1 MRTTRFLCFF
11 MALTMTV
18 SAFCLPS
25 SSVWAN
31 DKECDVPTETLYF
44 DDIDV
49 VLKDDSFD
57 EDGIKDFVNRMYRIC
72 LNRTPDEIGLSGWTA
87 DLIDKRATGCS
98 VAYGFIFS
106 PEFQGKQATDAQY
119 ISYMYDA
126 FFGRNPDT
134 DGFNYWV
141 NLLGN
146 GMTREA
152 VFCGFAN
159 SLEFSELCSD
169 YGVVRGYHIEG
180 TDYNKTAMVNLF
192 VERLYNVVLNR
203 TCDDAGMAS
212 WTAQLVDHTL
222 SGCEVA
228 YGFVFSPEF
237 LNLSLCNKHY
247 VEVLYE
253 AFLGR
258 ESDEEGKKYWI
269 SNLENGSSRETV
281 FNGFAGS
288 VEFAAIC
295 DAYGIEAGRID
306 ITGSGTHETGTC
318 TRCEAERSSGSSTST
333 GEPDNSSSDSNTVT
347 PGVSFGNGP
356 EGNNT
361 NGNRSNGN
369 SSNGGNTG
377 GSNSNGNGSNGSN
390 SNGGNSS
397 ANGSTG
403 GMNST
408 PSTTPNSPIGSGNS
422 TVTPSNSGT
431 PAVPGEPAIP
441 GEEPADVGG
450 ISAYK
455 NSPYTENM
463 GTAVIVIPDGVYSNS
478 REYYAAAVIQIA
490 IERLDNYTPDI
501 ITDATEQGST
511 GKLEIS
517 VGNTNRPH
525 GTAKYSS
532 SGSYSIKSYD
542 NGVSITGV
550 GRRGLIDGSVYFL
563 QLCGGYFW
571 LDWEDGMMTH
581 QDCFKYS
588 SEIDYDYKRAFKFAD
603 CDLNYYDGVDD
614 ENRMYSLYF
623 GLNGNYANFQM
634 TNLPGGQ
641 KWYLSKNGNYDG
653 LQPGHV
659 HTLQAEYFTEA
670 DLKKH
675 PDWFA
680 KGQSSDTPW
689 NARQICTS
697 NSEVYERIKEH
708 VFDMLDDPNVYDP
721 YAEMQ
726 IISISQSD
734 NGDICYC
741 DNCKKFRQAH
751 YQFFG
756 AYQNNYEGEMNSA
769 LYLDL
774 CNRISQEIKAKGQ
787 RENKD
792 YSNVYVDMLA
802 YVQNKVP
809 PKNMTID
816 DHVIIRFAPIERCY
830 AHSLKEESG
839 PLNESTSCYENDEMQ
854 AYLKGWSDMV
864 KANPGSQLWIWE
876 YTINFRD
883 TYAPFPNIYS
893 LIEDIKYY
901 HELGANGI
909 YLQNTDRLGGHNT
922 EYDDLRIYLL
932 STLLRDPEADIEKE
946 AEFFLHEYYGDG
958 GEYIKE
964 ILDIQTAQCRK
975 HNVGPNCLYPGEDE
989 QYRGEIWLNSIWLR
1003 NYRMEFQA
1011 PVSQMYNNDYPA
1023 GMDAHNGMTAS
1034 DISKVDELYSAALA
1048 AVDENSIYYSHI
1060 DRTMVGWR
1068 CVKSVMK
1075 AAEFADASTYL
1086 QRNRELYNDMF
1097 GKYHCYCMR
1106 LINTSK
1112 PANTDAV
1119 LSRTPDKWVP

>member
-1 MRTTRFLCFF
+1 MRTNRFLCFF
-11 MALTMTV
+11 MALTLTV
-18 SAFCLPS
+18 SAFCFPKGL
-25 SSVWAN
+25 VWA
-31 DKECDVPTETLYF
+31 DAEDDDVPTETLYF
-44 DDIDV
+44 EDV
-49 VLKDDSFD
+49 DAVLKEDSFD
-57 EDGIKDFVNRMYRIC
+57 EEGIKDFVTRMYRVC
-72 LNRTPDEIGLSGWTA
+72 LDRAPDEIGLYGWTEE
-87 DLIDKRATGCS
+87 LIEKRATGCS

-106 PEFQGKQATDAQY
+106 PEFQSKQATDSQY

-126 FFGRNPDT
+126 FFGRKPDT

-141 NLLGN
+141 DLLGN
-146 GMTREA
+146 GMSREA

-212 WTAQLVDHTL
+212 WTMQLVDHTL

-237 LNLSLCNKHY
+237 LNLTLCNNHY

-258 ESDEEGKKYWI
+258 QSDESGKNYWI
-269 SNLENGSSRETV
+269 SKLESGSSRETV

-295 DAYGIEAGRID
+295 DAYGIEAGSID
-306 ITGSGTHETGTC
+306 ITGAGTHESGTC
-318 TRCEAERSSGSSTST
+318 TRCEEEADSG
-333 GEPDNSSSDSNTVT
+333 
-347 PGVSFGNGP
+347 
-356 EGNNT
+356 
-361 NGNRSNGN
+361 
-369 SSNGGNTG
+369 
-377 GSNSNGNGSNGSN
+377 
-390 SNGGNSS
+390 
-397 ANGSTG
+397 
-403 GMNST
+403 
-408 PSTTPNSPIGSGNS
+408 STTPSNEPSGNS
-422 TVTPSNSGT
+422 TGNGNSAPGVSIGNGSGSSANSGSSNNGGSNGTNGSTSGSNNTPSNT
-431 PAVPGEPAIP
+431 PSKTPTGPANTGNPTVTPTVPGEPTTP
-441 GEEPADVGG
+441 GGEPANVGG

-463 GTAVIVIPDGVYSNS
+463 GTSVIVIPDGAGSNS
-478 REYYAAAVIQIA
+478 REYYAAALVQLA
-490 IERLDNYTPDI
+490 IERLDKYTPDI
-501 ITDATEQGST
+501 ITDATAQGST

-517 VGNTNRPH
+517 IGNTNRPH

-588 SEIDYDYKRAFKFAD
+588 SEIDYDYKRAFKFTD
-603 CDLNYYDGVDD
+603 CDLNYYDGRDD

-634 TNLPGGQ
+634 TGLPGGQ

-659 HTLQAEYFTEA
+659 HTLHSEYFTEE

-689 NARQICTS
+689 KDRQMCTTNA
-697 NSEVYERIKEH
+697 EVYDRIKQH
-708 VFDMLDDPNVYDP
+708 VFDLLDDPNVYDP

-734 NGDICYC
+734 NGDICHC
-741 DNCKKFRQAH
+741 DNCKKFRQSH
-751 YQFFG
+751 YQSFG
-756 AYQNNYEGEMNSA
+756 AYQNNYEGEMNAA

-774 CNRISQEIKAKGQ
+774 CNKISQEIKAKGQ
-787 RENKD
+787 KENKD

-802 YVQNKVP
+802 YVQNKMP
-809 PKNMTID
+809 PKGMTVD

-830 AHSLKEESG
+830 THSLKEESG
-839 PLNESTSCYENDEMQ
+839 ALNEATSCYENDEMQ
-854 AYLKGWSDMV
+854 AYLKGWSDLV

-883 TYAPFPNIYS
+883 TYAPFPNIYA
-893 LIEDIKYY
+893 LAEDIRYY
-901 HELGANGI
+901 YDLGVNGI

-922 EYDDLRIYLL
+922 EYNDLRIYLL

-946 AEFFLHEYYGDG
+946 TEFFLHEYYGDA
-958 GEYIKE
+958 GEYMKE
-964 ILDIQTAQCRK
+964 ILDIQTAQCRR
-975 HNVGPNCLYPGEDE
+975 HNVGPNCLCPGSDE
-989 QYRGEIWLNSIWLR
+989 IYRGNIWLNSIWLR
-1003 NYRMEFQA
+1003 DYRMEFLV
-1011 PVSQMYNNDYPA
+1011 PVSRMYNNDYPA
-1023 GMDAHNGMTAS
+1023 GMDAHNRMTDS
-1034 DISKVDELYSAALA
+1034 DVAAVDDLYAKALA
-1048 AVDENSIYYSHI
+1048 AVEENSIYYYHV

-1075 AAEFADASTYL
+1075 VAEFADAGMYL
-1086 QRNRELYNDMF
+1086 QRNRELYDDMF
-1097 GKYHCYCMR
+1097 NKYHCYCMR

-1112 PANTDAV
+1112 PSGTDDV
-1119 LSRTPDKWVP
+1119 LNKTPDRWVPA